1 MTEELNQEL
10 QTEEFTD
17 NIENAPVTEQD
28 VTKTVDDTEKI
39 DTETI
44 PSVSNEFLKIK
55 YNKEEK
61 ILTEDEAR
69 EYAQKGMNYD
79 HIKSELDKVRNSK
92 ATKMLEKYA
101 RANNMTIDEY
111 ADYLEQ
117 AQELE
122 EIRTL
127 AESNNISEELAK
139 RLYELE
145 KKENERQQADK
156 MKKEEEQI
164 EKTARECFSKLAGY
178 FKKEYG
184 RDIDVEKDIP
194 NEVFALQDEY
204 QVPVHIAFQLYE
216 TRKLKN
222 ELKIKNKNAENA
234 EASVGSITAEGMG
247 DIEEFSQER
256 VDKMSAQE
264 MAKYMDNPKF
274 RKAIGI

>member
-1 MTEELNQEL
+1 MEEELNQEL
-10 QTEEFTD
+10 QTEEFND
-17 NIENAPVTEQD
+17 NIEDATVVNNDT
-28 VTKTVDDTEKI
+28 TKTADDAENQPTES
-39 DTETI
+39 I
-44 PSVSNEFLKIK
+44 PSGSNEFLKIK

-61 ILTEDEAR
+61 VLTEDEAR

-79 HIKSELDKVRNSK
+79 HIKNELDKVRNSK

-101 RANNMTIDEY
+101 KANNMSIDEY

-117 AQELE
+117 AQERE
-122 EIRTL
+122 EIRAL

-145 KKENERQQADK
+145 RRENERQEADK
-156 MKKEEEQI
+156 QKRQEEQV
-164 EKTARECFSKLAGY
+164 EKTARECFSKLALY

-194 NEVFALQDEY
+194 NEVFEIQDEY

-216 TRKLKN
+216 TKKLKN
-222 ELKIKNKNAENA
+222 ELKIRNKNAENA

-247 DIEEFSQER
+247 DVEEFSQER
-256 VDKMSAQE
+256 VDKMSPQE